1 MRRGAAVW
9 VLAALAGL
17 AGAAAGGGA
26 WAEGNPPVVEAYRR
40 LLLEPTEEHLLDA
53 VLAADTSENA
63 PDARTVDF
71 LRRHLRVTEGTV
83 LVLDGEG
90 YSDAE
95 VAYQC
100 LDAGILSMGGII
112 PGRRVKGIV
121 SRWSEEWNC
130 PYRLHLVEIPAE
142 DAVRCEALARA
153 WMEGYRAGRA
163 GEKPGADM
171 PGESAERSNWSKG
184 FYWGKGARRSAGE

>member
-9 VLAALAGL
+9 VLAALAGAL
-17 AGAAAGGGA
+17 ACGGVR
-26 WAEGNPPVVEAYRR
+26 AEGNPPVVEAYRL
-40 LLLEPTEEHLLDA
+40 LLLEPTEGHLLDA
-53 VLAADTSENA
+53 VLAADTYENA

-71 LRRHLRVTEGTV
+71 LRRHLRVTEGAV

-100 LDAGILSMGGII
+100 LDAGILSMAGI

-121 SRWSEEWNC
+121 SRWSERWNC

-163 GEKPGADM
+163 GEKPGADVQ
-171 PGESAERSNWSKG
+171 GGAAERSNWLKG
-184 FYWGKGARRSAGE
+184 YYWGKGARRSAGE

>member
-9 VLAALAGL
+9 VLAAAAL
-17 AGAAAGGGA
+17 GAAAGGVA
-26 WAEGNPPVVEAYRR
+26 RAEGNPPVVEAYRR

-53 VLAADTSENA
+53 VIAAHTNV
-63 PDARTVDF
+63 PDARTVEF
-71 LRRHLRVTEGTV
+71 LRRHLRETEGTV

-100 LDAGILSMGGII
+100 LDAALMMEGI

-121 SRWSEEWNC
+121 SRWSEEEEC
-130 PYRLHLVEIPAE
+130 PFRLHLVEIPAE

-153 WMEGYRAGRA
+153 WMAGYRAGRA
-163 GEKPGADM
+163 GEKPGADVA
-171 PGESAERSNWSKG
+171 GESAERSNWSEG
-184 FYWGKGARRSAGE
+184 YCRGKAARKSAGE

>member
-1 MRRGAAVW
+1 MRHGVAVW
-9 VLAALAGL
+9 VLAALAGMSGVPSG
-17 AGAAAGGGA
+17 GAAQ
-26 WAEGNPPVVEAYRR
+26 AEGNPPVEEAYRR

-53 VLAADTSENA
+53 VLAAHTNV

-71 LRRHLRVTEGTV
+71 LRRHLRVTEGAV

-100 LDAGILSMGGII
+100 LEGGILDLTAI

-121 SRWSEEWNC
+121 SRWMEEENC
-130 PYRLHLVEIPAE
+130 PCRLHLVEIPDE
-142 DAVRCEALARA
+142 DAVQCEEEARA
-153 WMEGYRAGRA
+153 WLEGYRAGYAGKERPDGAAEWANWLRGYYEGKAARKLA
-163 GEKPGADM
+163 GE
-171 PGESAERSNWSKG
+171 
-184 FYWGKGARRSAGE
+184 